1 MSEETGNALGTQKVC
16 VLNLQDSVSLDLKLT
31 QAKQTRKSSLSY
43 VFAISFGFPLAFKAL
58 ISK

>member
-1 MSEETGNALGTQKVC
+1 MSEETGNALGIQKVC

-43 VFAISFGFPLAFKAL
+43 VFAIAIASWHLRP
-58 ISK
+58 